1 MNVPIA
7 VAQYPRTYPGLLAFS
22 KEVRESFKGNTLLP
36 NPTPSFAVFSADVDA
51 FDAAQTKAGNKDPI
65 ALADRDAKA
74 LKVRQHIDSLL
85 GYTQSVANAQSTYA
99 DAVTVILSGHF
110 SVRKPRVYQKPDL
123 AAKYTG
129 LSGQAELVA
138 RAILGAGAYF
148 WEYSLDQ
155 KTWILAAETRNAKA
169 LVTGLTPGVTTYFR
183 FRAFTH
189 AGRTDYSQV
198 VSLMVH

>member
-1 MNVPIA
+1 
-7 VAQYPRTYPGLLAFS
+7 
-22 KEVRESFKGNTLLP
+22 
-36 NPTPSFAVFSADVDA
+36 
-51 FDAAQTKAGNKDPI
+51 
-65 ALADRDAKA
+65 
-74 LKVRQHIDSLL
+74 
-85 GYTQSVANAQSTYA
+85 
-99 DAVTVILSGHF
+99 
-110 SVRKPRVYQKPDL
+110 
-123 AAKYTG
+123 
-129 LSGQAELVA
+129 VA

-183 FRAFTH
+183 FRALTH